1 MGHDSV
7 GLGSGVRWRWPL
19 RPLTTLL
26 VVGLLAATSGLAA
39 YSRDVVRDQEGRL
52 LNQRAAEVSA
62 LLSLS
67 TSVVQEAFRS
77 LTTVVQV
84 AGADSGAFNGS
95 AAQAVAARVFGAVAV
110 VQADGTGYRIITARG
125 AGLDAGGPVPAA
137 ATAALDRASPTGV
150 FTATPVYR
158 VGDSRRVGYATL
170 VAGVTPKT
178 LLYGESVLGDPVL
191 PAQGEQDRLFG
202 DLYGALYVGTEP
214 DPAAMVIVSPGFREE
229 AGNATRPVRV
239 GADQWLVSVSAKR
252 PLVGS
257 VAARQPWL
265 VLIGGLLTSLL
276 LAALVEVLL
285 RRRRYAM
292 GLVDERTAQ
301 LQDTIRDLDAA
312 QERLVRQERLA
323 AIGELSSAVGHELRN
338 PLGVLSNVVYLLSTK
353 LGRDDPWLDRQLR
366 TAEREVGAATLIVS
380 DLLEYAKP
388 REPIFVEVDLATLLD
403 EVLAVAPPPDSIRV
417 ARGEWAPGLPAVRGD
432 RDQLRQVL
440 LNLVTN
446 AYDAMPDGG
455 LLAITGSAVGEAVH
469 LTVGDTGI
477 GMGEDTRARIFEP
490 FFTTKAKGIGL
501 GLAVTHRIVDAHG
514 GSIAVTSH
522 PGSGSSF
529 LLALQPSTVVA
540 PVAS

>member
-1 MGHDSV
+1 VEQDRG
-7 GLGSGVRWRWPL
+7 GPPAGGRLRWPL
-19 RPLTTLL
+19 RPLTMLL
-26 VVGLLAATSGLAA
+26 VVGLSAGSVGLATV
-39 YSRDVVRDQEGRL
+39 SRNVVHDQERRL

-67 TSVVQEAFRS
+67 TSRVQEAFRS

-84 AGADSGAFNGS
+84 AGPDSVAFNGT

-110 VQADGTGYRIITARG
+110 VQADGSGYRVTSSRG
-125 AGLDAGGPVPAA
+125 PGLDAGGPPPAA
-137 ATAALDRASPTGV
+137 ATAALDRAAPTGI
-150 FTATPVYR
+150 FTSTPVYR

-170 VAGVTPKT
+170 VAGVTPRT
-178 LLYGESVLGDPVL
+178 LVYGESVLGDPVL
-191 PAQGEQDRLFG
+191 SKQGEQDRLFG
-202 DLYGALYVGTEP
+202 DLDGALYVGARP
-214 DPAAMVIVSPGFREE
+214 DPAALVIVTPGFR
-229 AGNATRPVRV
+229 ADGHNASRPVQA

-265 VLIGGLLTSLL
+265 VLVGGLVTSLL

-292 GLVDERTAQ
+292 TLVDERTAQ
-301 LQDTIRDLDAA
+301 LQDTIRDLDVA

-323 AIGELSSAVGHELRN
+323 AIGELASAVGHELRN

-353 LGRDDPWLDRQLR
+353 LGREDPWLDRQLR

-388 REPIFVEVDLATLLD
+388 REPIFGEVDAAVLVD
-403 EVLAVAPPPDSIRV
+403 EVLTVAPPPDGVRV
-417 ARGEWAPGLPAVRGD
+417 AQDWAPGLPPVRGD

-446 AYDAMPDGG
+446 AYDAMADGG
-455 LLAITGSAVGEAVH
+455 LLAITGLRDGEAVRI
-469 LTVGDTGI
+469 TVGDTGS
-477 GMGEDTRARIFEP
+477 GMDDDTRSRVFEP

-501 GLAVTHRIVDAHG
+501 GLAVTHRIVEAHG
-514 GSIAVTSH
+514 GSVAITSQV
-522 PGSGSSF
+522 GSGSSF
-529 LLALQPSTVVA
+529 VVALQPSTIAA